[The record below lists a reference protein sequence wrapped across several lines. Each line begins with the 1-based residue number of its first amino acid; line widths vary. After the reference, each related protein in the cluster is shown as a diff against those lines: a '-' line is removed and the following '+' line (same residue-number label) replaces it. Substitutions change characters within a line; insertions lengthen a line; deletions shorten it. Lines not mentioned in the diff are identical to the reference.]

1 MNLQPEQA
9 TFLSQVF
16 LSQIE
21 NEQKT
26 TSRVLAAIP
35 GTNQDYRP
43 DPKAKTAMELG
54 WHLASADVWFLDSL
68 VAGAFNQGGDN
79 GMPAE
84 IKSSADLAAWYDKHF
99 AASAAKVKALAGDHL
114 SKPLSFF
121 GVFNMPGVM
130 YLNFLNVHMVHH
142 RGQLS
147 TYLRPMGGKVPS
159 IYGGSADEP
168 FEMPATA

>member
-9 TFLSQVF
+9 TFLAHVF
-16 LSQIE
+16 LNQIE
-21 NEQKT
+21 SEQKT

-35 GTNQDYRP
+35 SDHQDYRP

-54 WHLASADVWFLDSL
+54 WHIASSDVWFMDSV
-68 VAGAFNQGGDN
+68 VAGAFNPGG
-79 GMPAE
+79 GREMPKE
-84 IKSSADLAAWYDKHF
+84 IKSSADLAAWYDQQF
-99 AASAAKVKALAGDHL
+99 AASAAKGKALSGDHL
-114 SKPLSFF
+114 AKPMNFF
-121 GVFNMPGVM
+121 NVFNMPGVM
-130 YLNFLNVHMVHH
+130 YLNFLALHMVHH

-168 FEMPATA
+168 FQMPATA